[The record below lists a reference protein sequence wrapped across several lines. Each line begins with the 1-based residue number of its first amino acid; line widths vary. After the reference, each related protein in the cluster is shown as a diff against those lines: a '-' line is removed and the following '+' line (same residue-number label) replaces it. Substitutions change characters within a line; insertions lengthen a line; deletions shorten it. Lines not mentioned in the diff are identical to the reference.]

1 MWLMTKHGF
10 YSIVQKK
17 PNEYHVHAR
26 VRKDLENLVER
37 VPLRGAEIHSSQ
49 QADYPFRIVAGKE
62 NVLKVMQ
69 FLGDTL
75 DYSNFKNTI
84 ARTPDQQKKHD
95 AYSAVWHTMIDTL
108 GGFGRP
114 PANRRRT

>member
-17 PNEYHVHAR
+17 PGEFHVRAR

-37 VPLRGAEIHSSQ
+37 VPLPGAKIHDTKT
-49 QADYPFRIVAGKE
+49 ADYSFRIVTDKGD
-62 NVLKVMQ
+62 VLKVMQ

-75 DYSNFKNTI
+75 DYSNFKNTV
-84 ARTPDQQKKHD
+84 ARTPDQQNKHD
-95 AYSAVWHTMIDTL
+95 AYGSVWHTMMDAL
-108 GGFGRP
+108 GGYGRP
-114 PANRRRT
+114 PRLRE

>member
-17 PNEYHVHAR
+17 KPNEFHVRAR

-37 VPLRGAEIHSSQ
+37 VPLPGAEIHTTKE
-49 QADYPFRIVAGKE
+49 ADYTFRIVTGKDD
-62 NVLKVMQ
+62 VLKVMQ

-75 DYSNFKNTI
+75 DYSNFKNTVANLSEQRDKHAVYEDI
-84 ARTPDQQKKHD
+84 WRVMLKTFGGYGRTP
-95 AYSAVWHTMIDTL
+95 
-108 GGFGRP
+108 
-114 PANRRRT
+114 